1 MTTDELDPL
10 PGAWRSLGRS
20 LRMGWRSSPAMIA
33 AAFCAEALSAV
44 PDAMFAWGLAA
55 FATAVI
61 TGSGAGLAASS
72 GLLAAM
78 AAGNWL
84 LQTVSTRVNQRFAD
98 RAAVVVESHIA
109 ELLAGVSTI
118 EHHERPAQLDR
129 ISVLRDHASALSDL
143 YRHLF
148 SLVGVLLRAAI
159 TLGLLAS
166 VNPLLMLLGLFPLP
180 TVLVSGRRAAVE
192 KRVEEAGARHDRLAR
207 HLFLLA
213 TSAVAGKELRVARTG
228 PLVRRLRHRA
238 WEQRHRPLA
247 RARWI
252 SAAWQSGAQ
261 ALFGAAFIAAVAYT
275 AAHSA
280 DRTGAVLL
288 VLAAG
293 SRLSGYIGQTITQ
306 IHFFRT
312 IWLDCSRKLAWLEDY
327 AAKRL
332 VAADRSAPERL
343 SEGIRLDAVS
353 FAYPGTDRLILDE
366 VSVLLPAG
374 AVVAVVGENGAGKSS
389 LVKLLCGLYTPTS
402 GRITLDGQDLARTD
416 PVSWRR
422 RVTGT
427 FQDFFAFEFRLRLS
441 VGIGDLPRADQP
453 DAVDTALEKAAASDI
468 ARALPEGVHTQLG
481 VSWPQGVDLSHGQ
494 WQRVALARGFM
505 RDQPLLTVLDEPTS
519 AVDAETE
526 HALFDRYTMAARTG
540 AGSGTGGVT
549 LLVSHRFSTVR
560 AADLILVLNGARA
573 TEFGTHDQLIALGG
587 HYAQLYGIQAEA
599 YRTGLR

>member
-1 MTTDELDPL
+1 MTADELDPL

-33 AAFCAEALSAV
+33 TAFCTEVLSAV
-44 PDAMFAWGLAA
+44 PDAMFAWGLTA

-61 TGSGAGLAASS
+61 AHSGTQIAAGC

-84 LQTVSTRVNQRFAD
+84 LETVSSRVNQRFAD

-109 ELLAGVSTI
+109 ELQAGVATI

-148 SLVGVLLRAAI
+148 TLIGVLLRAAI

-166 VNPLLMLLGLFPLP
+166 VNPLLVLLGLLPLP
-180 TVLVSGRRAAVE
+180 TLLVSGRRAAAE
-192 KRVEEAGARHDRLAR
+192 KRVEEAGARHNRLAR

-213 TSAVAGKELRVARTG
+213 TSAPAGKELRVARTG

-238 WEQRHRPLA
+238 WEQGHRPLA
-247 RARWI
+247 RARWV
-252 SAAWQSGAQ
+252 STAWQAGAQ
-261 ALFGAAFIAAVAYT
+261 ALFAAAFIAALAYT
-275 AAHSA
+275 AAHA
-280 DRTGAVLL
+280 ANRTAAVLL

-293 SRLSGYIGQTITQ
+293 SRLSGYIGQTMTQ
-306 IHFFRT
+306 LHFFRT
-312 IWLDCSRKLAWLEDY
+312 IWLDCSRRLAWLEDY
-327 AAKRL
+327 AAKHR
-332 VAADRSAPERL
+332 AEAEWSAPERL
-343 SEGIRLDAVS
+343 AEGIRLDAVT
-353 FAYPGTDRLILDE
+353 FAYPGTDRPVLDGIDL
-366 VSVLLPAG
+366 LLPAG

-389 LVKLLCGLYTPTS
+389 LVKLLCGLYPPTS

-427 FQDFFAFEFRLRLS
+427 FQDFFAFEFRLRTS
-441 VGIGDLPRADQP
+441 VGIGDLPRADDP
-453 DAVDTALEKAAASDI
+453 EAVGTALERAGADDI
-468 ARALPEGVHTQLG
+468 ARALPDGAETRLG
-481 VSWPQGVDLSHGQ
+481 AGWPQGVDLSHGQ

-505 RDQPLLTVLDEPTS
+505 REQPLLTVLDEPTS

-526 HALFDRYTMAARTG
+526 HALFDRYAVLARSGTR
-540 AGSGTGGVT
+540 SGTGGVT

-560 AADLILVLNGARA
+560 AADLILVLNGARV